1 MIHLAQLPT
10 SQGDQTMSDTVP
22 GEKPV
27 NDGGGNAPQ
36 PEPEPEEE
44 EVTAEKPA
52 NQGGGSD

>member
-1 MIHLAQLPT
+1 
-10 SQGDQTMSDTVP
+10 MSDTVP

-27 NDGGGNAPQ
+27 NDGGNNAPD
-36 PEPEPEEE
+36 PEPEPEEEE